1 MKAIRNRISAQLSRD
16 RKKKEFEDLQIFSQ
30 KLLDENKM
38 LKRELTNKNR
48 DLINLNNQLTKLC
61 TNCSRYFED
70 RILDN
75 QKSHAHSGIK
85 IRTNNSYMKYGV
97 LGSFIVIVC
106 LIASC
111 FWTRDFNR
119 NNNISLSEEIAPRYL
134 ISNTVET
141 LKDYSKLEEEGDS
154 DSISEINILEIND
167 QLEVKKND
175 DENKTDENSVSNNT
189 NALMTREEIRKKE
202 YIDYAVFA
210 NKKFQVGDINLSKYL
225 KYLNI

>member
-30 KLLDENKM
+30 KLLDENKL

-48 DLINLNNQLTKLC
+48 DIINLNNQLTKLC

-70 RILDN
+70 RIIDN
-75 QKSHAHSGIK
+75 QKSHNNSGIK
-85 IRTNNSYMKYGV
+85 IRSNNSYMKYGV

-154 DSISEINILEIND
+154 DSLSETNLSEKNND
-167 QLEVKKND
+167 QSEVKKN
-175 DENKTDENSVSNNT
+175 ENKTDEKSASNNT

>member
-30 KLLDENKM
+30 KLLDENKL

-48 DLINLNNQLTKLC
+48 DIINLNNQLTKLC

-70 RILDN
+70 RIIDN
-75 QKSHAHSGIK
+75 QKSHNNSGIK
-85 IRTNNSYMKYGV
+85 IRSNNSYMKYGV

-134 ISNTVET
+134 ISNTEET
-141 LKDYSKLEEEGDS
+141 VKDYSKLEEEGDS
-154 DSISEINILEIND
+154 DSLSETNLSEKNND
-167 QLEVKKND
+167 QSEVKKN
-175 DENKTDENSVSNNT
+175 ENKTDEKSASNNT

-225 KYLNI
+225 KYLNY